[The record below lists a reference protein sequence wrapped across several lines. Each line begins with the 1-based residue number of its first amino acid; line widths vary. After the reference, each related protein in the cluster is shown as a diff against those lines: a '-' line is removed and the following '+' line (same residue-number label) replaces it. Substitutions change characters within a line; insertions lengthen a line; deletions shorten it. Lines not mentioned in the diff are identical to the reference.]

1 MAAEIV
7 ESIPIVGQF
16 SRFDDRRGS
25 WSRTFQMGLF
35 RELGLGVAEN
45 SVSFTQSALTLRG
58 LHSMDE
64 SAGEWKL
71 ISCAR
76 GEIWDVA
83 VNVRRGSPNFGSYET
98 FSLRGDRADWVLIPP
113 GYAHGFISLTDEV
126 VLSYTMS
133 IPFDPALEVGFR
145 YDDPRFG
152 IQWPGLPAVV
162 SEKDLSFSF
171 IE

>member
-1 MAAEIV
+1 M
-7 ESIPIVGQF
+7 GQF
-16 SRFDDRRGS
+16 SRFDDLRGS
-25 WSRTFQMGLF
+25 WSRTFELGLF
-35 RELGLGVAEN
+35 REFGVEVAEN
-45 SVSFTQSALTLRG
+45 SVSFTRSAMTLRG

>member
-1 MAAEIV
+1 M
-7 ESIPIVGQF
+7 GQF
-16 SRFDDRRGS
+16 SRFDDLRGS
-25 WSRTFQMGLF
+25 WSRTFELGLF
-35 RELGLGVAEN
+35 REFGLEVAEN
-45 SVSFTQSALTLRG
+45 SVSFTRSAMTLRG